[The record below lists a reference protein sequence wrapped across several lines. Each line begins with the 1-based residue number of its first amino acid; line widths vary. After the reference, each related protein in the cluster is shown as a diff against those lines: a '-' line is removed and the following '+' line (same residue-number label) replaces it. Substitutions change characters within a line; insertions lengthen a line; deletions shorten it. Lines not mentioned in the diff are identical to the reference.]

1 MSFDEL
7 LVIVR
12 GCGRN
17 SNAIAG
23 FVREIKVARN
33 AHGDSLL
40 HILAAEGD
48 DCGVATLLKVGCDVN
63 VRNNFGS
70 TPIECAAWREEY
82 SVVCQLI
89 DAGADVTIADSTGFT
104 VVENLKMLGKN
115 DMIELISLRLRERSN
130 NNGVTD

>member
-7 LVIVR
+7 LVMVR
-12 GCGRN
+12 KCGRN
-17 SNAIAG
+17 SNAIASSAK
-23 FVREIKVARN
+23 EIGGARN
-33 AHGDSLL
+33 EHGDSLL
-40 HILAAEGD
+40 HNLAAEGD
-48 DCGVATLLKVGCDVN
+48 DNAVATLLKIGCDVN

-115 DMIELISLRLRERSN
+115 DMIELISLRLKERK
-130 NNGVTD
+130 GVTPNF